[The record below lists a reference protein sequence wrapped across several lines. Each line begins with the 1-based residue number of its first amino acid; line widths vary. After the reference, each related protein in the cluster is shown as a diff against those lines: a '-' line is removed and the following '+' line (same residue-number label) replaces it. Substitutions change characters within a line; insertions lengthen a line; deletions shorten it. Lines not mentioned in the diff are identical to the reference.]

1 METRKV
7 IAYLLILA
15 VLAVIVG
22 VRVLTLRARR
32 RERRQAARPI
42 EIVADS
48 HDR

>member
-7 IAYLLILA
+7 IAYLLIFA
-15 VLAVIVG
+15 VLAGIAVARLLI
-22 VRVLTLRARR
+22 LRARR